1 MASDPGVDA
10 WYKLFRVED
19 GNSNPVECHLKGYAH
34 TAISFIVSEGYQGG
48 GAHINVLDACVSS
61 NNSGYKFIQGLRIND
76 LGDVEVELNSGA
88 NVSIE
93 ITIIGDAVV
102 PATLAE
108 TAVSNPVIKDSV
120 TTLGNGMV
128 RAFGDITSESGKI
141 ILNGTG
147 QITGIDTVTSGTDAA
162 NKTYVDTAETD
173 AIATA
178 ATASEAYTDAA
189 IVTLVDSAPGALD
202 TLDEL
207 ATALGDDVNFS
218 TTVTNSIAAKLPLAG
233 GTMSGAI
240 AMGSNNITGGG
251 TITGTTLTGSSLDI
265 NGNADIS
272 GAVSIGSTLANNEY
286 SLVTVQGRK
295 SHMFSFT
302 GNADHTL
309 TLNSGS
315 YYQAEVTITAHQTNA
330 GTYNN
335 IFIRGIWSNNHE
347 THHWDELE
355 RVGSCANNTITI
367 TNGQNGS
374 TANSGQL
381 AIVHDYVSGESFGG
395 MTVNVIEHFG
405 ASTHVIS

>member
-1 MASDPGVDA
+1 
-10 WYKLFRVED
+10 
-19 GNSNPVECHLKGYAH
+19 
-34 TAISFIVSEGYQGG
+34 
-48 GAHINVLDACVSS
+48 
-61 NNSGYKFIQGLRIND
+61 
-76 LGDVEVELNSGA
+76 
-88 NVSIE
+88 
-93 ITIIGDAVV
+93 
-102 PATLAE
+102 
-108 TAVSNPVIKDSV
+108 
-120 TTLGNGMV
+120 
-128 RAFGDITSESGKI
+128 
-141 ILNGTG
+141 
-147 QITGIDTVTSGTDAA
+147 
-162 NKTYVDTAETD
+162 
-173 AIATA
+173 
-178 ATASEAYTDAA
+178 
-189 IVTLVDSAPGALD
+189 
-202 TLDEL
+202 
-207 ATALGDDVNFS
+207 
-218 TTVTNSIAAKLPLAG
+218 
-233 GTMSGAI
+233 MSGAI

-251 TITGTTLTGSSLDI
+251 TITGATVRATSAGDAGISSTTHAFQAGTTASTNIIIDGNEIMARDNGALAMLNLNPDGGTVSFHNNTNSSTIDASGNALFAGGIGSGAITSTGKIAGEELEGTSLDI
-265 NGNADIS
+265 NGAADIS